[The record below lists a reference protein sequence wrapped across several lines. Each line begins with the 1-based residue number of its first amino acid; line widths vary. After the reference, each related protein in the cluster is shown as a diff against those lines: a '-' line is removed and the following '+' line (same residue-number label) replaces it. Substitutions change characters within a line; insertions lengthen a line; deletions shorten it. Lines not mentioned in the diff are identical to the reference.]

1 MTSEHSIRRAS
12 FWMLGAAAIV
22 SLARAAFAAQSA
34 EQQAPSEI
42 RTSPIYATA
51 GDGTPVTALGADDLE
66 VKLGGRL
73 ISDFT
78 LIKGESPNKLVFIIL
93 DTASL
98 DSNMLQKSKKI
109 ALSMID
115 RAAGGVR
122 FVVMSIDPGLGLS
135 PVCGPTGDKR
145 IVSKSIDES
154 VTSKG
159 IVYLRNR
166 ATTGRGAD
174 LMEDRRFGTV
184 ILTSLRTLNAAL
196 AKFPES
202 NKVVHFYSGGI
213 PQGPMLDRSPT
224 KRYTYLGAE
233 TLPVTH
239 YQDLDN
245 FTSPS
250 TETYDKIM
258 GAGRAIKKSG
268 VVLFAILPQMN
279 RRSPDLFDLSGS
291 SAAGGP
297 LKREADESSGEPSL
311 RLLVNE
317 SGGRFFKGTD
327 EDIIGSL
334 SAAEQGYYELVIGV
348 PESKRGEGV
357 PLEVRAKDRALRL
370 SSAGFLPP
378 TRPPVEGR

>member
-1 MTSEHSIRRAS
+1 MMRSGSKWASRRRAPI
-12 FWMLGAAAIV
+12 WMLGAAAIV

-122 FVVMSIDPGLGLS
+122 FVVMSIDPGLGLK
-135 PVCGPTGDKR
+135 PVCDLTADKR
-145 IVSKSIDES
+145 IVSKSVDES

-233 TLPVTH
+233 TLPVTQ

-268 VVLFAILPQMN
+268 VVLFAIFPYNHPFPHRPRVARLSARPTRVRASRRFACWSRRAAAGSSRGRTRTSSAPCPRPSRAITSSSLASPSRSGARAYLSRSAPRTALSGCRAPASCPQRA
-279 RRSPDLFDLSGS
+279 RRS
-291 SAAGGP
+291 
-297 LKREADESSGEPSL
+297 RE
-311 RLLVNE
+311 
-317 SGGRFFKGTD
+317 
-327 EDIIGSL
+327 
-334 SAAEQGYYELVIGV
+334 
-348 PESKRGEGV
+348 
-357 PLEVRAKDRALRL
+357 DR
-370 SSAGFLPP
+370 PP
-378 TRPPVEGR
+378 T